1 MNPLFLVAGAL
12 GLYFAFFHEGKAGQE
27 CVDAGIPPEAANQ
40 LLLLLNEPHTRAE
53 LDAAVM
59 LLAGFPKAQ
68 ECCRK
73 KRGSDE

>member
-1 MNPLFLVAGAL
+1 VNPLLLAGAAV
-12 GLYFAFFHEGKAGQE
+12 GLYLLFAGEGKAGAE
-27 CVDAGIPPEAANQ
+27 CVDEGIPPEAANQ

-53 LDAAVM
+53 LDAAVL